1 MELEG
6 HLMSDVE
13 RNLEHI
19 RLLWTN
25 LELQVPTGSTP
36 ATDHD
41 PATLKIADGA
51 LVGMDLSDRLHLVL
65 TLADPEEEMR
75 RRLTAG
81 IVVRTKSSKLRGAT
95 SKPAKSLQSIAGV
108 RDRTTWLLTRMERGS
123 ITLGVVKE
131 VVEEHR
137 ALWPREPSA
146 TPLSVALSAR
156 CWCYNA

>member
-65 TLADPEEEMR
+65 TQDPEEEMR

-81 IVVRTKSSKLRGAT
+81 IVVRTKSFQIEGRDVKAVNRQSFGGSRSNLLR
-95 SKPAKSLQSIAGV
+95 
-108 RDRTTWLLTRMERGS
+108 
-123 ITLGVVKE
+123 
-131 VVEEHR
+131 
-137 ALWPREPSA
+137 PS
-146 TPLSVALSAR
+146 S
-156 CWCYNA
+156 